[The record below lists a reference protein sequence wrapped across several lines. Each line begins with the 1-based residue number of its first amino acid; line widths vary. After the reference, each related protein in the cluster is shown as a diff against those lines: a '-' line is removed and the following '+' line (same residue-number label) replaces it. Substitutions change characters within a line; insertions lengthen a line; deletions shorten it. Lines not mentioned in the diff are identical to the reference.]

1 METGFGCH
9 VELFSEVKRGCTQK
23 RRDVL
28 FASLVNQYDRKIKKT
43 AMGYPTLDF
52 KVAVASCQVGF
63 YKAFMKYDHTKGVH
77 FMFFA
82 TDYMRSECQKEY
94 RNNRTIHVPH
104 NHQVML
110 ESLKRERVFE
120 KDESELT
127 TEQRE
132 QLAELADVLPV
143 MSISSIDTAPGGED
157 GKDQTPCNV
166 AQSTFNSPHEEM
178 YALQLHVTIRRYVSK
193 LPANDRKALIH
204 LEGLFGNKPLTLREA
219 GEKLGMSHQTASNA
233 RDRAVKA
240 LREHLLSEVPDLAE
254 SFGLAGC

>member
-9 VELFSEVKRGCTQK
+9 AELFSEVKRGCTQK
-23 RRDVL
+23 RRDIL
-28 FASLVNQYDRKIKKT
+28 FASLVAQYDRKIKKT
-43 AMGYPTLDF
+43 AMAYPTLDF

-63 YKAFMKYDHTKGVH
+63 YKAFLRYDHTKGVH

-104 NHQVML
+104 NHQVVL
-110 ESLKRERVFE
+110 ESLKRDRVFE

-132 QLAELADVLPV
+132 QLVELTDVLPV
-143 MSISSIDTAPGGED
+143 MSTSSINATQEGSE
-157 GKDQTPCNV
+157 GKTSGCDNIP
-166 AQSTFNSPHEEM
+166 QSTFNSPHEEM
-178 YALQLHVTIRRYVSK
+178 YSIQFHVMVKKYIMK

-204 LEGLFGNKPLTLREA
+204 LEGLFGNKPLTMREA
-219 GEKLGMSHQTASNA
+219 GAKIGKSHQGASDA
-233 RDRAVKA
+233 RDRAIKA
-240 LREHLLSEVPDLAE
+240 LREHLLSEVPDLVE
-254 SFGLAGC
+254 SFGLGGC